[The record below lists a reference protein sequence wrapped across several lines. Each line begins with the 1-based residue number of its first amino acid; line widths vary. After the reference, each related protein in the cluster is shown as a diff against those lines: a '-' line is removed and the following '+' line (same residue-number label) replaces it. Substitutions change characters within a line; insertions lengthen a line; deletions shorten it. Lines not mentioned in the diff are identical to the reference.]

1 MGVDN
6 PFTPSILA
14 LSPDEMFGIP
24 YSVNDTQTEQAK
36 QGDATLAWAGART
49 QSPCPYLSITNPD
62 VGVQWTVENG
72 PIYSRPLHIILFDV
86 HL

>member
-24 YSVNDTQTEQAK
+24 YSVNNTQTEQAK
-36 QGDATLAWAGART
+36 QGDATLAWGKNT
-49 QSPCPYLSITNPD
+49 VTMSIFVN
-62 VGVQWTVENG
+62 
-72 PIYSRPLHIILFDV
+72 YK
-86 HL
+86 